1 MRSLDIAV
9 IIAYFAAVIAVG
21 LLLAG
26 RQRDASDY
34 FLGHRGLPWWA
45 LMFSVV
51 ATETSALTVIS
62 VPGLAAR
69 GNLTFLQIAFGY
81 LVGRIGVATLLLPGY
96 FEGTQ
101 DTAYQRLEHRFG
113 QAARRTASGVF
124 LFTRA
129 LADCVRIFATAIPLA
144 IITHWSL
151 TAGIIAIGFVTLVYT
166 WVGGLR
172 AVVWVDVI
180 QLGVYLLGGIA
191 TLIVATHLAGGVAA
205 FSRAWDTG
213 KLTAF
218 DFGLSFTKTYTFWG
232 GVIGGAL
239 LSAASHGTDH
249 LIVQRL
255 LAARNLKDAQ
265 RALVGSGVF
274 IILQFALFLLV
285 GTSLWLAGADHP
297 GMRGDALY
305 PTFVI
310 TQLPAGLAGLVVAGI
325 LAAAMSSHASAVN
338 SLASAST
345 HDFYAPLTGRQDPAR
360 LLWVGRWL
368 TLLWTAVLVAGAMAF
383 RNQNTPVVQLAL
395 SIASVTYGSL
405 LGTYVLGGLWAR
417 ARPAPGAPL
426 PRAVTGRA
434 DPALRGRADG
444 PPASMKPGGAAASA
458 AVLGETARRAATQ
471 AGIDL
476 PAERA
481 VVAAAG
487 AGRTQERAEL
497 EAALIHAGLARHV
510 RVMADGEVAL
520 STAFPD
526 GTGILV
532 NAGTGSI
539 AYARDPGGQVHRV
552 GGYGWQ
558 LGDEGGGY
566 WLGRRAL
573 DGAARA
579 QDGRG
584 EGSTLLAR
592 LLGALGLQTFDDLV
606 RWTATATPAQ
616 VAALAPHV
624 LNAAGDGEVVA
635 QCAVEDAARELVAL
649 VVALERH
656 YPGTAPVSVA
666 MAGGLLVAH
675 SPLADAFRTRLAAQS
690 KRARLVN
697 TPVDTPVRALPLA
710 RRMT

>member
-81 LVGRIGVATLLLPGY
+81 LVGRIGVAILLLPGY

-144 IITHWSL
+144 IVTHWSL

-205 FSRAWDTG
+205 FGRAWDAG

-218 DFGLSFTKTYTFWG
+218 DFSLSFAKTYTFWG
-232 GVIGGAL
+232 GVIGGGL

-274 IILQFALFLLV
+274 IIVQFALFLLV
-285 GTSLWLAGADHP
+285 GTS
-297 GMRGDALY
+297 
-305 PTFVI
+305 
-310 TQLPAGLAGLVVAGI
+310 LVVAGI

-345 HDFYAPLTGRQDPAR
+345 HDFYAPLTGRQDPEQ
-360 LLWVGRWL
+360 LLRVGRWL
-368 TLLWTAVLVAGAMAF
+368 TLVWTAVLVAGAIAF
-383 RNQNTPVVQLAL
+383 RDQNTPVVQLAL
-395 SIASVTYGSL
+395 SIVSLTYGAL
-405 LGTYVLGGLWAR
+405 LGTYILGGAWPRARQRDVIIALIVSILIMSPIVLGAVIPHFPLRWLPGLAW
-417 ARPAPGAPL
+417 PWYVPL
-426 PRAVTGRA
+426 GTAIT
-434 DPALRGRADG
+434 
-444 PPASMKPGGAAASA
+444 
-458 AVLGETARRAATQ
+458 VLV
-471 AGIDL
+471 GILSSLISTD
-476 PAERA
+476 
-481 VVAAAG
+481 
-487 AGRTQERAEL
+487 GRT
-497 EAALIHAGLARHV
+497 
-510 RVMADGEVAL
+510 
-520 STAFPD
+520 
-526 GTGILV
+526 
-532 NAGTGSI
+532 
-539 AYARDPGGQVHRV
+539 
-552 GGYGWQ
+552 
-558 LGDEGGGY
+558 EG
-566 WLGRRAL
+566 RK
-573 DGAARA
+573 
-579 QDGRG
+579 
-584 EGSTLLAR
+584 
-592 LLGALGLQTFDDLV
+592 
-606 RWTATATPAQ
+606 
-616 VAALAPHV
+616 
-624 LNAAGDGEVVA
+624 
-635 QCAVEDAARELVAL
+635 
-649 VVALERH
+649 
-656 YPGTAPVSVA
+656 
-666 MAGGLLVAH
+666 
-675 SPLADAFRTRLAAQS
+675 ADA
-690 KRARLVN
+690 V
-697 TPVDTPVRALPLA
+697 
-710 RRMT
+710 

>member
-1 MRSLDIAV
+1 MRPLDVAV

-81 LVGRIGVATLLLPGY
+81 LVGRIGVAVLLLPGY

-180 QLGVYLLGGIA
+180 QLCVYLLGGIA

-205 FSRAWDTG
+205 FGRAWDAG

-218 DFGLSFTKTYTFWG
+218 DFSLSFTKTYTFWG

-265 RALVGSGVF
+265 RALVGSGIF

-297 GMRGDALY
+297 AMRGDAIY
-305 PTFVI
+305 PTFII

-345 HDFYAPLTGRQDPAR
+345 HDFYAPLTGHQDPEQ
-360 LLWVGRWL
+360 LLRVGRWL
-368 TLLWTAVLVAGAMAF
+368 TLVWTAVLVAGAIAF
-383 RNQNTPVVQLAL
+383 RDQNTPVVQLAL
-395 SIASVTYGSL
+395 SIVSLTYGAL
-405 LGTYVLGGLWAR
+405 LGTYILGGAWPRARQRDVIIALIVSILIMSPIVLGAVIPHFPLRWLPGLAW
-417 ARPAPGAPL
+417 PWYVPL
-426 PRAVTGRA
+426 GTAITVAVGMLSSLVRN
-434 DPALRGRADG
+434 D
-444 PPASMKPGGAAASA
+444 
-458 AVLGETARRAATQ
+458 
-471 AGIDL
+471 
-476 PAERA
+476 
-481 VVAAAG
+481 
-487 AGRTQERAEL
+487 GRTE
-497 EAALIHAGLARHV
+497 
-510 RVMADGEVAL
+510 
-520 STAFPD
+520 
-526 GTGILV
+526 
-532 NAGTGSI
+532 
-539 AYARDPGGQVHRV
+539 GQ
-552 GGYGWQ
+552 
-558 LGDEGGGY
+558 
-566 WLGRRAL
+566 
-573 DGAARA
+573 
-579 QDGRG
+579 
-584 EGSTLLAR
+584 
-592 LLGALGLQTFDDLV
+592 
-606 RWTATATPAQ
+606 
-616 VAALAPHV
+616 
-624 LNAAGDGEVVA
+624 N
-635 QCAVEDAARELVAL
+635 
-649 VVALERH
+649 
-656 YPGTAPVSVA
+656 
-666 MAGGLLVAH
+666 
-675 SPLADAFRTRLAAQS
+675 ADA
-690 KRARLVN
+690 V
-697 TPVDTPVRALPLA
+697 
-710 RRMT
+710 